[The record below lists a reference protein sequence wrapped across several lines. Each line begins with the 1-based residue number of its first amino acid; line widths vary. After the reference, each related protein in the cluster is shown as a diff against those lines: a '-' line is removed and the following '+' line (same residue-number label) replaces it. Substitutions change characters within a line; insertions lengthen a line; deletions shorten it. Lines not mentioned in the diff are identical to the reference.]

1 MAQANLSSSA
11 TQHSGVRDTTEQYYD
26 SQDADGFYSTI
37 WGGED
42 LHIGVYENTTDIRE
56 ASDAIVDRLA
66 ATLPDLT
73 ATTRILDIGSG
84 YGGSM
89 RRVATRFGCQA
100 TCLNLSESQNDTN
113 RRKTREAGL
122 THLVSVQ
129 QGAFESIPEPDG
141 SFDIVWSQDAILHSD
156 QRTQVLREVW
166 RVLKP
171 NGLFVYTDPCETDDV
186 PEGVLQPVYD
196 RLQLNSLASFRFYR
210 EAANAIGFAVER
222 QDDLTGHLRTHYSRV
237 RDELD
242 NRYDELRQVGVSA
255 QYLDQMLVG
264 LENWVNAADAGYLAW
279 GIHLLRKP
287 T

>member
-1 MAQANLSSSA
+1 MGQANQEPSV
-11 TQHSGVRDTTEQYYD
+11 TNVPDVRDTTEQYYD

-42 LHIGVYENTTDIRE
+42 LHIGVYEGTTDIRE
-56 ASDAIVDRLA
+56 ASDAIVDRLI
-66 ATLPDLT
+66 ATLPALT
-73 ATTRILDIGSG
+73 AQSRILDIGSG

-89 RRVATRFGCQA
+89 RRVVSKFGCHA
-100 TCLNLSESQNDTN
+100 TCLNLSEIQNETN

-122 THLVSVQ
+122 ADLITVR

-156 QRTQVLREVW
+156 QRAEVLREVW
-166 RVLKP
+166 RVLKS
-171 NGLFVYTDPCETDDV
+171 NGLFVYTDPCEADDV
-186 PEGVLQPVYD
+186 PDGVLQPVYD
-196 RLQLNSLASFRFYR
+196 RLQLSSLASFRFYR
-210 EAANAIGFAVER
+210 EAAIEIGFALER

-237 RDELD
+237 WREL
-242 NRYDELRQVGVSA
+242 NSRYDELREIGVSS

-264 LENWVNAADAGYLAW
+264 LDNWVRAADAGYLAW